1 MTPALSAGMRLGC
14 LTMSRD
20 QPLSSVPT
28 QFDPESDHF
37 DPRSPREG
45 PRWDLVTLAPV
56 RALRFVPLDE
66 LRTLPALRD
75 CPLLARGSR
84 LSVLPLR
91 AREFR
96 AIERAGA

>member
-1 MTPALSAGMRLGC
+1 
-14 LTMSRD
+14 
-20 QPLSSVPT
+20 
-28 QFDPESDHF
+28 
-37 DPRSPREG
+37 
-45 PRWDLVTLAPV
+45 VTLAPV

-66 LRTLPALRD
+66 LRTLP
-75 CPLLARGSR
+75 ARGSR